1 MNTSASPLPE
11 PITGSYTA
19 DDCQFLLTPITPE
32 FSTIDDKERLIQSG
46 QLHYSE
52 LIHQESAP
60 TEAYSQLFLQL
71 TAQYKQRLAA
81 EIMTLAKLIA
91 ERRQGHICLV
101 SLARAGTPIGVLL
114 KRALQHHLGRSCSH
128 YSISIIRDRG
138 IDTVALDYLLTKQ
151 GYADESLVFI
161 DGWTAKGV
169 ITQELKQAI
178 GQYNTAHQR
187 RVPDELFVV
196 SDIGGTADVAAT
208 YADYTLPSALMN
220 STVSGLVSR
229 SILNSQVR
237 PGQFH
242 GCIRYDHLAE
252 HDRSV
257 WFIEQI
263 AEQMSSNHSLTDLPG
278 ARTAHQ
284 ARHQAFL
291 DQIRQHY
298 NVSDINRIKPG
309 IAEATRV
316 MLRRVPDLLLLK
328 DPHHEDVAHL
338 VQLSKEKNIRIIEHP
353 DMPFGACALIK
364 DVIKETAV

>member
-1 MNTSASPLPE
+1 MNTPSYPPPE

-19 DDCQFLLTPITPE
+19 DDCQFLLTPIKSE
-32 FSTIDDKERLIQSG
+32 FTTIEDKERLIQSG

-60 TEAYSQLFLQL
+60 TQAYTQLFLQL

-138 IDTVALDYLLTKQ
+138 IDTVALDYLLQQ
-151 GYADESLVFI
+151 GHADTSLAFI

-178 GQYNTAHQR
+178 GQYNSSHHCKI
-187 RVPDELFVV
+187 PDQLFVV

-242 GCIRYDHLAE
+242 GCIRYDHLTE

-263 AEQMSSNHSLTDLPG
+263 AAQMSSHHSLTDLPG

-291 DQIRQHY
+291 DQLQQHY

-328 DPHHEDVAHL
+328 NPQHEDVAHL
-338 VQLSKEKNIRIIEHP
+338 VQLSEEKGIRIIERP

-364 DVIKETAV
+364 DVTREAAR